1 MKMYTSWTAV
11 LGLAIS
17 ASALAS
23 SHREAPFITEL
34 PKVDGSDFYMFRSYE
49 EGRDGFVTLIANYL
63 PLQDAYGGPNYFTLD
78 PDAIY
83 EIHIDNDGDA
93 VEDLTFRFDFELSF
107 NPPVLDVGGEQI
119 TVPLAHIGAIGPGPM
134 DTGNASVQERFSL
147 SMISGDRRS
156 GSQTLAENTANGGS
170 SFIKPFDNIGS
181 KSFADYAAY
190 ANAHIWDISIAGCGQ
205 GRVFAGQRR
214 EGFVVNLGE
223 VFDLVNLNPL
233 GERDAR
239 SNVIGNSNVTSLALE
254 LPVSCLTNGSETVIG
269 GWTTASLPQGRV
281 LNPAP
286 STPRNSDVNS
296 GPSVEG
302 GAFVQVSRL
311 GSPLVNEVVIGLDQ
325 KDRFN
330 ASEPKNDL
338 ANFAKFVSNPSLP
351 VLVDILFFG
360 GEGNAVPAMPRNDL
374 VAAFVTGVT
383 AEVNGQSFNYTQPA
397 NQTGV
402 GEMLRLNTAVAPTPA
417 ADQQDLAFL
426 ACDLAGYPN
435 GRRPIDD
442 VVDIA
447 LTVVMGAI
455 DGSNPNGL
463 QTCDVSGQNPQVVN
477 AGAVVNDGAKPVMDS
492 YADSFPYLATPVAG
506 AGA

>member
-1 MKMYTSWTAV
+1 MSKRLFSHGLLGCVLSTSV
-11 LGLAIS
+11 
-17 ASALAS
+17 LAS

-49 EGRDGFVTLIANYL
+49 SGREGFVTLIANYL
-63 PLQDAYGGPNYFTLD
+63 PLQDAYGGPNYFALD
-78 PDAIY
+78 PNALY
-83 EIHIDNDGDA
+83 EIHVDNDGDA
-93 VEDLTFRFDFELSF
+93 VEDLTFRFDLDLIF
-107 NPPVLDVGGEQI
+107 NPPSLDIGGEQI
-119 TVPLAHIGAIGPGPM
+119 TVPLSNIGPIGPAAT
-134 DTGNASVQERFSL
+134 DTLNASVQETFRLSL
-147 SMISGDRRS
+147 IRGDRRTGTETVARNATS
-156 GSQTLAENTANGGS
+156 GSEE
-170 SFIKPFDNIGS
+170 FIKPLDNIGS
-181 KSFADYAAY
+181 KSFPDYATY
-190 ANAHIWDISIAGCGQ
+190 ADNHIWDVSIDGCGT
-205 GRVFAGQRR
+205 GRVFVGQRR

-233 GERDAR
+233 GARDGR
-239 SNVIGNSNVTSLALE
+239 SNTIGDANVTSLALE
-254 LPVSCLTNGSETVIG
+254 VPISCLTNGEEAVIG
-269 GWTTASLPQGRV
+269 AWTTASLPQGRI
-281 LNPAP
+281 LNPHTQ
-286 STPRNSDVNS
+286 TPRNGSTNT

-330 ASEPKNDL
+330 GSEPKDDL
-338 ANFAKFVSNPSLP
+338 SNFAKFVTNPSLP

-360 GEGNAVPAMPRNDL
+360 GQGDAVPAMPRNDL

-383 AEVNGQSFNYTQPA
+383 ANVNGASFNFTQPA

-402 GEMLRLNTAVAPTPA
+402 GEMLRLNTAVAPTA
-417 ADQQDLAFL
+417 TADQSDLAFL
-426 ACDLAGYPN
+426 ACDLGGFPN

-455 DGSNPNGL
+455 DGTNKNNL
-463 QTCDVSGQNPQVVN
+463 QTCDVSGPTPTVVN
-477 AGAVVNDGAKPVMDS
+477 AGAVVNDGAKPAAS
-492 YADSFPYLATPVAG
+492 AYRSSFPYLATPVAG